1 MSTHSELGRYDVL
14 GVAMAVTAEVLHEVY
29 EMCGSFMVR
38 RLDMTA
44 HCSPEIDDVYGML
57 NRALDTGA
65 LVNLLMKHRSFDH
78 GGKRIDLGIAKCEA
92 DTMAAAVVE
101 YIRGWSGDGA

>member
-1 MSTHSELGRYDVL
+1 MDVQIPPSY
-14 GVAMAVTAEVLHEVY
+14 VPADSPDSVHDVY
-29 EMCGSFMVR
+29 E
-38 RLDMTA
+38 
-44 HCSPEIDDVYGML
+44 ML

-78 GGKRIDLGIAKCEA
+78 GGKRINLDIAKCEA